1 MRFPTFFREVAFAL
15 DLVGPLLKMKVTNV
29 FICNTEPE
37 IPMKSTTFRASLM
50 FPLAA
55 LASLAA
61 IVAACGDDDTQVSP
75 TPDSGTN
82 PPTEAG
88 GGTDSGPGTD
98 SSTPTDSGTD
108 SGPTEVKP
116 ISLALSPAGHDR
128 FFGITYDTAGN
139 LYAVGQITAST
150 DAADEQETV
159 VAKITAAGALD
170 TTFGTG
176 GFVKTNLVVGPEQPR
191 NIIVQSTGKIV
202 IAATIFHA
210 GTVAADRDVAVARFN
225 ANGTIDNTFGPDGN
239 GKAVF
244 NLSDPDTTTSYDS
257 QWGLALGPSDS
268 IFVEGGQKSPT
279 ANDTD
284 FFVLKLGANG
294 TPDATFNG
302 GNAVTV
308 DVGPGYN
315 ASPRNITVLPTGVA
329 IATGY
334 FRNGTDTATD
344 PVQPV
349 LIKILADG
357 TLDST
362 FGTNGVYTETIF
374 ALAFEVYGAVPQGTS
389 FVTAGYGRNASSESE
404 DWLSLR
410 IKADGTRDMTWGTG
424 GFARVDYGGQ
434 TDNARNIIALPDGRF
449 VIIGAGR
456 KTSSNQDAMLGM
468 LTSTGQWD
476 TTFGPKGLRAFD
488 IGATDHFWGVSL
500 SPNNKTLAVGG
511 ISGTK
516 TDGGHDDSLVYL
528 LPL

>member
-1 MRFPTFFREVAFAL
+1 MTS
-15 DLVGPLLKMKVTNV
+15 K
-29 FICNTEPE
+29 
-37 IPMKSTTFRASLM
+37 TFRASLM
-50 FPLAA
+50 FPVAA
-55 LASLAA
+55 LMTFAA

-75 TPDSGTN
+75 TPDSGTST
-82 PPTEAG
+82 PAEA

-108 SGPTEVKP
+108 SGPAEIKP

-128 FFGITYDTAGN
+128 FFGISYDSAGN
-139 LYAVGQITAST
+139 LYAVGQVTAST
-150 DAADEQETV
+150 DASDEQETV

-170 TTFGTG
+170 TTFGAG

-202 IAATIFHA
+202 VAATIFHA

-225 ANGTIDNTFGPDGN
+225 ANGTVDDTFGPDGN

-244 NLSDPDTTTSYDS
+244 NLSDPGATTSYDS
-257 QWGLALGPSDS
+257 QWGLALGPADS

-279 ANDTD
+279 ADDTD
-284 FFVLKLGANG
+284 FFVLKLSANG

-315 ASPRNITVLPTGVA
+315 ASARNLTVLTGGAVL
-329 IATGY
+329 ATGY
-334 FRNGTDTATD
+334 FRNGTDTTTD

-349 LIKILADG
+349 LIKILSDG
-357 TLDST
+357 TLDTT
-362 FGTNGVYTETIF
+362 FGTGGVYTEAIY
-374 ALAFEVYGAVPQGTS
+374 ALAFEIYGAVPQGTS
-389 FVTAGYGRNASSESE
+389 FVTAGYGRNSPSESE

-410 IKADGTRDMTWGTG
+410 IKSDGTRDLTWGTAG
-424 GFARVDYGGQ
+424 VARVDYGGQ

-449 VIIGAGR
+449 VIIGGGR
-456 KTSSNQDAMLGM
+456 KSATNQDAMLGV
-468 LTSTGQWD
+468 LTANGQWD

-500 SPNNKTLAVGG
+500 SPNAKTLAVGG